1 MNEKKLGKVLK
12 DAANNN
18 KIKTG
23 FKEVSQY
30 IKGTKLMVISKSL
43 PEDSEEKLR
52 RIAEEIRQGR
62 TVRIGVVYEST
73 LLPALHSYRH
83 TYVIDILNFYYY
95 SKFFLYIHIFLT
107 FLGI

>member
-30 IKGTKLMVISKSL
+30 IKGTKLLVISKSL

-52 RIAEEIRQGR
+52 RIAEEGKVTVINYPGNSVSLGR
-62 TVRIGVVYEST
+62 LCSLSYGTSVVSLKNVTDEE
-73 LLPALHSYRH
+73 
-83 TYVIDILNFYYY
+83 INDIT
-95 SKFFLYIHIFLT
+95 S
-107 FLGI
+107 